1 MCDSGAMP
9 LLDRDDCVLVVIDA
23 QAGFLNKVDAEVAA
37 DVVDRIRWLVTLA
50 GVLEIPVK
58 VTEEEPERNDP
69 TAQPIRNALP
79 PNSKRHVKPTFGLAG
94 TPEILAD
101 LEATGRRTAV
111 LVGLETD
118 VCVAQSA
125 LGLQEAGWK
134 VVVIFDA
141 VTSPGVG
148 HEQGL
153 SRLRDAGVELLG
165 TKAVAYDWLRTV
177 AKAEEVL
184 RLEAL
189 AAPRGIVL

>member
-1 MCDSGAMP
+1 
-9 LLDRDDCVLVVIDA
+9 VLVVIDA
-23 QAGFLNKVDAEVAA
+23 QAGFLDKVDAEVAA

-50 GVLEIPVK
+50 GVLDVPVR

-69 TAQPIRNALP
+69 TSKPIRNVLP
-79 PNSKRHVKPTFGLAG
+79 PSTKRHVKPTFGLTG

-101 LEATGRRTAV
+101 LEAIGRRTAV
-111 LVGLETD
+111 LAGLETD

-125 LGLQEAGWK
+125 IGLQELGWR
-134 VVVIFDA
+134 VVVVFDA
-141 VTSPGVG
+141 VSSPGLG

-153 SRLRDAGVELLG
+153 ARLRDAGVELLG

-177 AKAEEVL
+177 AVAEDVL
-184 RLEAL
+184 RRAEL